1 MLRTMRTEM
10 APFLGFK
17 DCSIMFFSE
26 EKNSLYT
33 ITENKNSD
41 DMEEEMNLYPVE
53 RREGQT
59 DEDYDKL
66 LQLQRERIK
75 K

>member
-1 MLRTMRTEM
+1 
-10 APFLGFK
+10 
-17 DCSIMFFSE
+17 MFFSE

-33 ITENKNSD
+33 ISENKNSD
-41 DMEEEMNLYPVE
+41 DMEEEMSLYPIE